1 MFPLRGTAHMR
12 FTSQARESHV
22 YFLIKKEEGTII
34 SGNSEAVLKI
44 DHPHAIWKN
53 PLLCEIAKIIKN
65 F

>member
-1 MFPLRGTAHMR
+1 MFPLRGTAHIR

-44 DHPHAIWKN
+44 DHPHATRKN
-53 PLLCEIAKIIKN
+53 SILCTKTK
-65 F
+65 